1 MDISKLILK
10 WTKCG
15 QDQGLS
21 RLKISPR
28 AIKLSNTDCI
38 YVPGTVPGAEVTVT
52 SDISPQQSGHPGECS
67 QGESRDSE
75 GAALASWQEVRC
87 SVEPIVGCSGRCHA
101 YDYGPTNYFS

>member
-21 RLKISPR
+21 RLKISPH

-52 SDISPQQSGHPGECS
+52 SEISPQQSGSPGECS
-67 QGESRDSE
+67 QGDITGQRGGCPSVLAGSE
-75 GAALASWQEVRC
+75 VLCGANCGL
-87 SVEPIVGCSGRCHA
+87 
-101 YDYGPTNYFS
+101 